1 MADSLYCLVKADRGA
16 EADGKCAPAG
26 QDAFVVAA
34 AVHDARR
41 FWRSL
46 LGVEKIGSDP
56 LGYWA

>member
-1 MADSLYCLVKADRGA
+1 VKADRGA